1 MNLIKLKLILVKILN
16 ASFVFFKKNKPIVL
30 RHLNNTF
37 SSSLIKVKLVLTKTL
52 NSSLIFFKKNKPV
65 VVKRIDNI
73 LSINKNIP
81 SEKKLIA
88 IKSIAVIFFF
98 WVISYPFVSLNVD
111 QKNSFLEVKKGE
123 NITQIANKLVKQ
135 NVLPDIFRFKLLAK
149 LTNRSES
156 IKSGHYLL
164 KKNISPNEILSLLE
178 SGNGILYPITFIE
191 GTTLNENLE
200 KLKNNKLLTNNKF
213 YNSINNLK
221 IGLDIQENSLEG
233 LFFPDTY
240 YFFKG
245 TSGIDILKESHLMM
259 MQKLDLAWKNKTPN
273 LPYKNK
279 YEALI
284 VASIIE
290 KELGNRDEANLI
302 AGVFVNRMRIGM
314 PLQSDPTVIYGMHEK
329 FNGNLTKQDLMR
341 DTPYNTYTR
350 KGLPPSPI
358 CLPGFDVIEA
368 ALNPAETNA
377 FYFVAKGDNKTHH
390 FSKTLKEHNKAVRK
404 YQK

>member
-1 MNLIKLKLILVKILN
+1 MNLIKLKLIFIRILN
-16 ASFVFFKKNKPIVL
+16 ISF
-30 RHLNNTF
+30 
-37 SSSLIKVKLVLTKTL
+37 
-52 NSSLIFFKKNKPV
+52 IFFKKNKPV
-65 VVKRIDNI
+65 VVNRINNI
-73 LSINKNIP
+73 LSGNKNLLL
-81 SEKKLIA
+81 EKNLLA
-88 IKSIAVIFFF
+88 IKSMVVIFFF
-98 WVISYPFVSLNVD
+98 WVISYPFISLNVD
-111 QKNSFLEVKKGE
+111 QKNSFLEVKQGE

-135 NVLPDIFRFKLLAK
+135 NVLSDIFRFKLLAK
-149 LTNRSES
+149 LSNRSES
-156 IKSGHYLL
+156 IKIGHYFL
-164 KKNISPNEILSLLE
+164 KQNISPNEILSLLE
-178 SGNGILYPITFIE
+178 SGKGILYPITFIE
-191 GTTLNENLE
+191 GSTLNENLE
-200 KLKNNKLLTNNKF
+200 KLKINKLLTNNKI
-213 YNSINNLK
+213 YNSKKSLK
-221 IGLDIQENSLEG
+221 LGLDIQEKSLEG

-245 TSGIDILKESHLMM
+245 TSGIDILKESHSMM
-259 MQKLDLAWKNKTPN
+259 MQKLDLAWENKTPN

-314 PLQSDPTVIYGMHEK
+314 PLQSDPTVIYGMQEK

-350 KGLPPSPI
+350 NGLPPSPI

-390 FSKTLKEHNKAVRK
+390 FSKTLKEHNKAVKK
-404 YQK
+404 YQR

>member
-1 MNLIKLKLILVKILN
+1 MNLIKLKLIIVKILN
-16 ASFVFFKKNKPIVL
+16 ALF
-30 RHLNNTF
+30 
-37 SSSLIKVKLVLTKTL
+37 
-52 NSSLIFFKKNKPV
+52 IFIKKNKPV
-65 VVKRIDNI
+65 VVNRINNI
-73 LSINKNIP
+73 LSENKNLL
-81 SEKKLIA
+81 SEKNMLA
-88 IKSIAVIFFF
+88 IKSMAVIFFF

-111 QKNSFLEVKKGE
+111 QKNSFLEVKQGE

-149 LTNRSES
+149 LSDRSES
-156 IKSGHYLL
+156 IKSGDYFL
-164 KKNISPNEILSLLE
+164 KQNISPNEILSLLE

-191 GTTLNENLE
+191 GSTLNENLE
-200 KLKNNKLLTNNKF
+200 KLKINKLLTNNKF
-213 YNSINNLK
+213 YNSMQSLK
-221 IGLDIQENSLEG
+221 ISLNIQEKSLEG

-245 TSGIDILKESHLMM
+245 TSGIDILKESHALMK
-259 MQKLDLAWKNKTPN
+259 QKLDLAWENKTPN

-314 PLQSDPTVIYGMHEK
+314 PLQSDPTVIYGMYDQ
-329 FNGNLTKQDLMR
+329 FNGNLTKKDLMR

-350 KGLPPSPI
+350 NGLPPSPI

-390 FSKTLKEHNKAVRK
+390 FSKTLKEHNKAVKK
-404 YQK
+404 YQR

>member
-1 MNLIKLKLILVKILN
+1 MNLIKLKLIFTRFLN
-16 ASFVFFKKNKPIVL
+16 TSF
-30 RHLNNTF
+30 
-37 SSSLIKVKLVLTKTL
+37 
-52 NSSLIFFKKNKPV
+52 IFFKKNKPV
-65 VVKRIDNI
+65 VVNRINNI
-73 LSINKNIP
+73 LSSNKTP
-81 SEKKLIA
+81 LSEKNLLA
-88 IKSIAVIFFF
+88 IKSMAFIFFF
-98 WVISYPFVSLNVD
+98 WVISYPFISLNVD
-111 QKNSFLEVKKGE
+111 KKNSFLEVNKGE

-135 NVLPDIFRFKLLAK
+135 NVLSDIFRFKLLAK
-149 LTNRSES
+149 LSNRSES
-156 IKSGHYLL
+156 IKSGHYFL
-164 KKNISPNEILSLLE
+164 KQNISPNEILSLLE

-191 GTTLNENLE
+191 GSTLNENLE
-200 KLKNNKLLTNNKF
+200 KLKNNKLLANIKF
-213 YNSINNLK
+213 YNSIKSLK
-221 IGLDIQENSLEG
+221 ISLDIQEKSLEG

-245 TSGIDILKESHLMM
+245 TSGIDILKESHAMM
-259 MQKLDLAWKNKTPN
+259 MQKLDLAWENKTPN

-314 PLQSDPTVIYGMHEK
+314 PLQSDPTVIYGMYDQ
-329 FNGNLTKQDLMR
+329 FNGNLTKKDLMR

-350 KGLPPSPI
+350 QGLPPSPI

-390 FSKTLKEHNKAVRK
+390 FSKTLKEHNKAVKK
-404 YQK
+404 YQR

>member
-1 MNLIKLKLILVKILN
+1 MDKISDLKQIVIQTLDTNKAEDIVSIDLKDKSSMADFMII
-16 ASFVFFKKNKPIVL
+16 ASGTSS
-30 RHLNNTF
+30 RHIQ
-37 SSSLIKVKLVLTKTL
+37 SL
-52 NSSLIFFKKNKPV
+52 
-65 VVKRIDNI
+65 
-73 LSINKNIP
+73 
-81 SEKKLIA
+81 SEQ
-88 IKSIAVIFFF
+88 V
-98 WVISYPFVSLNVD
+98 
-111 QKNSFLEVKKGE
+111 
-123 NITQIANKLVKQ
+123 
-135 NVLPDIFRFKLLAK
+135 
-149 LTNRSES
+149 
-156 IKSGHYLL
+156 
-164 KKNISPNEILSLLE
+164 
-178 SGNGILYPITFIE
+178 
-191 GTTLNENLE
+191 LE
-200 KLKNNKLLTNNKF
+200 KLKNNKLLTNNEF
-213 YNSINNLK
+213 YNSIKSLK
-221 IGLDIQENSLEG
+221 ISLDIQQKSLEG

-245 TSGIDILKESHLMM
+245 TSGIDILKESHAMM
-259 MQKLDLAWKNKTPN
+259 MQKLDLAWDNKTPN

-314 PLQSDPTVIYGMHEK
+314 PLQSDPTVIYGMNEK

-350 KGLPPSPI
+350 NGLPPSPI

-390 FSKTLKEHNKAVRK
+390 FSKTLKEHNKAVKK
-404 YQK
+404 YQR

>member
-16 ASFVFFKKNKPIVL
+16 ASFVFLKKNKPIVL
-30 RHLNNTF
+30 RLIKNTF
-37 SSSLIKVKLVLTKTL
+37 SSSLIKVKLLLTKTL

-81 SEKKLIA
+81 SEKKLLA

-135 NVLPDIFRFKLLAK
+135 KVLPDIFRFKLLAK
-149 LTNRSES
+149 LSNRSES
-156 IKSGHYLL
+156 IKSGHYFL
-164 KKNISPNEILSLLE
+164 KNNISPNEILSLLE

-200 KLKNNKLLTNNKF
+200 KLKNNKLLTNNEF
-213 YNSINNLK
+213 YNSIKSLK
-221 IGLDIQENSLEG
+221 ISLDIQEKSLEG

-245 TSGIDILKESHLMM
+245 TSGIDILKESHAMM
-259 MQKLDLAWKNKTPN
+259 MQKLDLAWDNKTPN

-279 YEALI
+279 YEALNC
-284 VASIIE
+284 
-290 KELGNRDEANLI
+290 G
-302 AGVFVNRMRIGM
+302 
-314 PLQSDPTVIYGMHEK
+314 IY
-329 FNGNLTKQDLMR
+329 
-341 DTPYNTYTR
+341 Y
-350 KGLPPSPI
+350 
-358 CLPGFDVIEA
+358 
-368 ALNPAETNA
+368 
-377 FYFVAKGDNKTHH
+377 
-390 FSKTLKEHNKAVRK
+390 
-404 YQK
+404 

>member
-1 MNLIKLKLILVKILN
+1 MNLIKLKLIIVKILN
-16 ASFVFFKKNKPIVL
+16 ALF
-30 RHLNNTF
+30 
-37 SSSLIKVKLVLTKTL
+37 
-52 NSSLIFFKKNKPV
+52 IFIKKNKPV
-65 VVKRIDNI
+65 VVNRINNI
-73 LSINKNIP
+73 LSENKNLL
-81 SEKKLIA
+81 SEKNMLA
-88 IKSIAVIFFF
+88 IKSMAVIFFF

-111 QKNSFLEVKKGE
+111 QKNSFLEVKQGE

-149 LTNRSES
+149 LSDRSES
-156 IKSGHYLL
+156 IKSGDYFL
-164 KKNISPNEILSLLE
+164 KHNISPNEILSLLE

-191 GTTLNENLE
+191 GSTLNENLE
-200 KLKNNKLLTNNKF
+200 KLKINKLLTNNKF
-213 YNSINNLK
+213 YNSMQSLK
-221 IGLDIQENSLEG
+221 ISLNIQEKSLEG

-245 TSGIDILKESHLMM
+245 TSGIDILKESHALMK
-259 MQKLDLAWKNKTPN
+259 QKLDLAWENKTPN

-314 PLQSDPTVIYGMHEK
+314 PLQSDPTVIYGMYDQ
-329 FNGNLTKQDLMR
+329 FNGNLTKKDLMR

-350 KGLPPSPI
+350 NGLPPSPI

-390 FSKTLKEHNKAVRK
+390 FSKTLKEHNKAVKK
-404 YQK
+404 YQR

>member
-1 MNLIKLKLILVKILN
+1 MNLNKLKLTLAKIWN
-16 ASFVFFKKNKPIVL
+16 AS
-30 RHLNNTF
+30 
-37 SSSLIKVKLVLTKTL
+37 LV
-52 NSSLIFFKKNKPV
+52 FFKKNKPV
-65 VVKRIDNI
+65 VVNRINNI
-73 LSINKNIP
+73 LSNNKKFL
-81 SEKKLIA
+81 SEKNLLT
-88 IKSIAVIFFF
+88 IKSMAVIFFF

-111 QKNSFLEVKKGE
+111 QKNSFLAVKKGE
-123 NITQIANKLVKQ
+123 NITQIADKLVRQ

-149 LTNRSES
+149 LSNRSQS
-156 IKSGHYLL
+156 IKSGHYFL
-164 KKNISPNEILSLLE
+164 KNNISPNEILSLLE

-191 GTTLNENLE
+191 GSTLNENLK
-200 KLKNNKLLTNNKF
+200 KLKNNKLLTNNDF
-213 YNSINNLK
+213 INSIKSLK
-221 IGLDIQENSLEG
+221 TNLDIQERSLEG

-245 TSGIDILKESHLMM
+245 TSGIDILKESHAMM
-259 MQKLDLAWKNKTPN
+259 MQKLDLAWGNKTPN

-314 PLQSDPTVIYGMHEK
+314 PLQSDPTVIYGMNDQ
-329 FNGNLTKQDLMR
+329 FNGNLTKQDLVR

-350 KGLPPSPI
+350 NGLPPSPI

-404 YQK
+404 YQR

>member
-1 MNLIKLKLILVKILN
+1 MNLNKLKLTLAKIWN
-16 ASFVFFKKNKPIVL
+16 AS
-30 RHLNNTF
+30 
-37 SSSLIKVKLVLTKTL
+37 LV
-52 NSSLIFFKKNKPV
+52 FFKKNKPV
-65 VVKRIDNI
+65 VIKRINNI
-73 LSINKNIP
+73 LSSNKNLL
-81 SEKKLIA
+81 SEKNLLA
-88 IKSIAVIFFF
+88 IKSMAVIFLL
-98 WVISYPFVSLNVD
+98 WIISYPFVSLNVD

-149 LTNRSES
+149 LSNRSES

-164 KKNISPNEILSLLE
+164 KNNISPNEILSLLE

-191 GTTLNENLE
+191 GSTLNENLK
-200 KLKNNKLLTNNKF
+200 KLKSNKLLTNNDFIK
-213 YNSINNLK
+213 SIKSLK
-221 IGLDIQENSLEG
+221 TNLDIQEKSLEG

-245 TSGIDILKESHLMM
+245 TSGIDILKESHAIM
-259 MQKLDLAWKNKTPN
+259 MQKLDLAWENKTPN

-284 VASIIE
+284 LASIIE
-290 KELGNRDEANLI
+290 KELGNRDEASLI
-302 AGVFVNRMRIGM
+302 AGVFVNRLRIGM

-329 FNGNLTKQDLMR
+329 FNGNLTKQDLTR
-341 DTPYNTYTR
+341 DTSYNTYTR
-350 KGLPPSPI
+350 YGLPPSPI

-368 ALNPAETNA
+368 ALNPAETNS
-377 FYFVAKGDNKTHH
+377 FYFVSKGDNKTHH

-404 YQK
+404 YQR

>member
-16 ASFVFFKKNKPIVL
+16 DSFVFFKE
-30 RHLNNTF
+30 
-37 SSSLIKVKLVLTKTL
+37 
-52 NSSLIFFKKNKPV
+52 NKPV
-65 VVKRIDNI
+65 VVKRINNI
-73 LSINKNIP
+73 ISINKNLL
-81 SEKKLIA
+81 SEKKLLA
-88 IKSIAVIFFF
+88 IKSMAVIFFF
-98 WVISYPFVSLNVD
+98 WVISYPFIPLNVD

-135 NVLPDIFRFKLLAK
+135 SVLPDIFRFKLLAK
-149 LTNRSES
+149 LSNRSES

-164 KKNISPNEILSLLE
+164 KNNISPNEILSLLE

-191 GTTLNENLE
+191 GSTLNENLK
-200 KLKNNKLLTNNKF
+200 KLKNNKLLTNNESF
-213 YNSINNLK
+213 ISIKSLK
-221 IGLDIQENSLEG
+221 ISLNIQEKSLEG

-240 YFFKG
+240 YFFNG
-245 TSGIDILKESHLMM
+245 TSGIDILKESHEMM
-259 MQKLDLAWKNKTPN
+259 MQKLDLAWENKTPN

-314 PLQSDPTVIYGMHEK
+314 PLQSDPTVIYGMYDQ

-350 KGLPPSPI
+350 HGLPPSPI

-390 FSKTLKEHNKAVRK
+390 FSKTLKEHNKAVKK
-404 YQK
+404 YQR

>member
-1 MNLIKLKLILVKILN
+1 MNLNKLKLTLAKIWN
-16 ASFVFFKKNKPIVL
+16 AS
-30 RHLNNTF
+30 
-37 SSSLIKVKLVLTKTL
+37 LV
-52 NSSLIFFKKNKPV
+52 FFKKNKPV
-65 VVKRIDNI
+65 VVNRINNI
-73 LSINKNIP
+73 LSNNKKFL
-81 SEKKLIA
+81 SEKNLLT
-88 IKSIAVIFFF
+88 IKSMAVIFFF

-123 NITQIANKLVKQ
+123 NITQIANKLVRQ

-149 LTNRSES
+149 LSNRSQS
-156 IKSGHYLL
+156 IKSGHYFL
-164 KKNISPNEILSLLE
+164 KNNISPNEILSLLE

-191 GTTLNENLE
+191 GSTLNENLK
-200 KLKNNKLLTNNKF
+200 KLKNNKLLTNNDLID
-213 YNSINNLK
+213 SIKSLK
-221 IGLDIQENSLEG
+221 INLDIQERSLEG

-245 TSGIDILKESHLMM
+245 TSGIDILKESHAMM
-259 MQKLDLAWKNKTPN
+259 MQKLDLAWENKTPN

-302 AGVFVNRMRIGM
+302 AGVFVNRMEIGM
-314 PLQSDPTVIYGMHEK
+314 PLQSDPTVIYGMQEK
-329 FNGNLTKQDLMR
+329 FNGNLTKQDLVR

-350 KGLPPSPI
+350 NGLPPSPI

-404 YQK
+404 YQR

>member
-1 MNLIKLKLILVKILN
+1 MNLIKLKLTLTKTLNIL
-16 ASFVFFKKNKPIVL
+16 FVFFKKNK
-30 RHLNNTF
+30 
-37 SSSLIKVKLVLTKTL
+37 SLAD
-52 NSSLIFFKKNKPV
+52 
-65 VVKRIDNI
+65 KRINNI
-73 LSINKNIP
+73 LSINKNLT
-81 SEKKLIA
+81 SQKKLLA
-88 IKSIAVIFFF
+88 IKLMAIIFFF
-98 WVISYPFVSLNVD
+98 WVISYPFLSLNVE

-123 NITQIANKLVKQ
+123 NITQVTNKLVKQ

-149 LTNRSES
+149 LSNRSES
-156 IKSGHYLL
+156 IKSGHYFL
-164 KKNISPNEILSLLE
+164 KNNISPNEILSLLE

-191 GTTLNENLE
+191 GSTLNENLE
-200 KLKNNKLLTNNKF
+200 KLKINKLLTNNEL
-213 YNSINNLK
+213 YNSIKSLK
-221 IGLDIQENSLEG
+221 RSLDIQEKSLEG

-240 YFFKG
+240 YVFKG
-245 TSGIDILKESHLMM
+245 TSGIDILKESHALM
-259 MQKLDLAWKNKTPN
+259 MQKLDFAWDNKTPN

-290 KELGNRDEANLI
+290 KELGNRYEANLI

-329 FNGNLTKQDLMR
+329 FNGNLTKQDLIS

-350 KGLPPSPI
+350 NGLPPSPI

-390 FSKTLKEHNKAVRK
+390 FSKTLKEHNKAVKK
-404 YQK
+404 YQR